1 MKNFLSTILLS
12 CALAYPTFAQKPSKD
27 DKAMA
32 RINNEAMK
40 AMEYQEY
47 NTAIEIYKDL
57 LKARPNE
64 SEYNYQMGVC
74 LLNSEKKREAYTYFK
89 KVYDT
94 SPTFRP
100 ELEYMMAM
108 GEHYQ
113 GNYEKAK
120 NHYTKGKENLE
131 KYRSEVSADTK
142 LSKKAKT
149 KKIALI
155 DEQIKD
161 CAKRIQETEAGLKYE
176 KTPINAS
183 LENLGANIN
192 TSYAEYTPLMPRD
205 SSFMIFTS
213 RRNTTTGG
221 KMDWSDNEYYE
232 DIYIS
237 ARDKNGKF
245 GKAQPLKNVN
255 EKYHDAAAALSA
267 DGNTLYLYR
276 DNAKSKGDLY
286 VSMRG
291 TANDEK
297 DKKTKK
303 SKKVNGD
310 DFSEP
315 KKLNANINT
324 KYQETALC
332 VSEDGNTMYFASD
345 RPGGKGG
352 IDIYMTKKEGNDWG
366 VAKNVTEINTEYD
379 DDAPFLSFDGKTLY
393 FSSKGH
399 DTMGGYDVFKSQ
411 DENGKWGKPENLSAP
426 INGPEDDMH
435 IIITQDNANAYYVS
449 SDESGFGSKDIYKI
463 GAPKVDIVKIDK
475 TGLTIT
481 PPNLQIV
488 KLDTMNKKNI
498 KPNFKFIVLFD
509 YDKSNL
515 NRPVSKKSCDD
526 LLKFLQDNPAV
537 RVELG
542 GHTCNIGS
550 QTYNQALSLKRAQA
564 VSNYLIERGV
574 DANRLEVKGYDF
586 SESIVPNDNE
596 SNRSKNRRTEFKV
609 IEK

>member
-1 MKNFLSTILLS
+1 MKFLSTILLS
-12 CALAYPTFAQKPSKD
+12 CALAYPTIAQPTKNKD
-27 DKAMA
+27 DKALA
-32 RINNEAMK
+32 RINNEAVK

-64 SEYNYQMGVC
+64 LEYNYQMGVC
-74 LLNSEKKREAYTYFK
+74 LINSEKKREAYTYFK
-89 KVYDT
+89 KVYDN
-94 SPTFRP
+94 SPTFKP

-120 NHYTKGKENLE
+120 NYYTKGKENLE

-142 LSKKAKT
+142 MSKKNKVKKT
-149 KKIALI
+149 AQI

-161 CAKRIQETEAGLKYE
+161 CAKRIQETESGLKYE
-176 KTPINAS
+176 KTPLNAS

-192 TSYAEYTPLMPRD
+192 TSYPEYTPLMPRD
-205 SSFMIFTS
+205 SSFIIFTS

-221 KMDWSDNEYYE
+221 KMDWSDNEYFE
-232 DIYIS
+232 DIYI
-237 ARDKNGKF
+237 ATRDKNGKF
-245 GKAQPLKNVN
+245 GKAQLLPNVN

-267 DGNTLYLYR
+267 DGQTLYLYR
-276 DNAKSKGDLY
+276 DNGKSKGDFY
-286 VSMRG
+286 ISTRG
-291 TANDEK
+291 TASTDDK
-297 DKKTKK
+297 KKTKK
-303 SKKVNGD
+303 SNIKTDV
-310 DFSEP
+310 FSKP
-315 KKLNANINT
+315 KKLNDKINT
-324 KYQETALC
+324 KSQETSLC
-332 VSEDGNTMYFASD
+332 LSEDGNTMYFASD

-352 IDIYMTKKEGNDWG
+352 LDIYKSKKEGNDWG
-366 VAKNVTEINTEYD
+366 TPTNVSEVNTEYD

-435 IIITQDNANAYYVS
+435 IMMTPDNANAYYVS
-449 SDESGFGSKDIYKI
+449 SDEAGFGSKDIYKI
-463 GAPKVDIVKIDK
+463 GAPKIDLVKIDK
-475 TGLTIT
+475 AGLTIT
-481 PPNLQIV
+481 PPNMQIV

-498 KPNFKFIVLFD
+498 KPNFKFLVTFD

-515 NRPVSKKSCDD
+515 NRPVSKKSCED
-526 LLKFLQDNPAV
+526 LLKFMQDNPAV

-574 DANRLEVKGYDF
+574 DANRLEVKGYEF
-586 SESIVPNDNE
+586 SEGIAPNDNE

-609 IEK
+609 IDK

>member
-1 MKNFLSTILLS
+1 MKFLSTILLS
-12 CALAYPTFAQKPSKD
+12 CALAYPTIAQPPKNKD
-27 DKAMA
+27 DKALA
-32 RINNEAMK
+32 RINNEATK

-64 SEYNYQMGVC
+64 LEYNYQMGVC
-74 LLNSEKKREAYTYFK
+74 LVNSEKKREAYTFFK
-89 KVYDT
+89 KVYDN
-94 SPTFRP
+94 SPTFKP
-100 ELEYMMAM
+100 ELEYMMGM

-120 NHYTKGKENLE
+120 NHYTKGKESLE
-131 KYRSEVSADTK
+131 KYRGEVSAD
-142 LSKKAKT
+142 SKMSKRNKVKKT
-149 KKIALI
+149 AQI

-161 CAKRIQETEAGLKYE
+161 CTKRIQETESGLKYE
-176 KTPINAS
+176 KTPLNAS

-192 TSYAEYTPLMPRD
+192 TSYPEYTPLMPRD
-205 SSFMIFTS
+205 SSFIIFTS

-221 KMDWSDNEYYE
+221 KMDWGDNEYFE
-232 DIYIS
+232 DIYV
-237 ARDKNGKF
+237 ATRDKNGKF
-245 GKAQPLKNVN
+245 GKAQLLPNVN

-267 DGNTLYLYR
+267 DGQTLYLYR
-276 DNAKSKGDLY
+276 DNGKSKGDFY
-286 VSMRG
+286 MSTRG
-291 TANDEK
+291 TANTDDK
-297 DKKTKK
+297 KKTKK
-303 SKKVNGD
+303 SNIKTDV
-310 DFSEP
+310 FSKP
-315 KKLNANINT
+315 KKLNDKINT

-332 VSEDGNTMYFASD
+332 LSEDGNTMYFASD

-352 IDIYMTKKEGNDWG
+352 LDIYKSKKEGNDWG
-366 VAKNVTEINTEYD
+366 APVNVAEINTEYD
-379 DDAPFLSFDGKTLY
+379 DDAPFLSFDGKTIY

-426 INGPEDDMH
+426 VNGPEDDMH
-435 IIITQDNANAYYVS
+435 IMMTPDNANAYYVS
-449 SDESGFGSKDIYKI
+449 SDEAGFGSKDIYKI
-463 GAPKVDIVKIDK
+463 GAPKIDLVKIDK
-475 TGLTIT
+475 AGLTIT
-481 PPNLQIV
+481 PPNMQIV

-498 KPNFKFIVLFD
+498 KPNFKFIVQFD

-515 NRPVSKKSCDD
+515 NRPVSKKSCED
-526 LLKFLQDNPAV
+526 LLKFMQDNPAV

-574 DANRLEVKGYDF
+574 DANRLEVKGYEF
-586 SESIVPNDNE
+586 SEGVAPNDNE
-596 SNRSKNRRTEFKV
+596 TNRSKNRRTEFKV

>member
-1 MKNFLSTILLS
+1 MKFLSNTFLSTIFLS
-12 CALAYPTFAQKPSKD
+12 CALVYPVIAQKKGED
-27 DKAMA
+27 RAIT
-32 RINNEAMK
+32 RINNEAIK

-57 LKARPNE
+57 LKTRPNE
-64 SEYNYQMGVC
+64 LEYNYQMGVC
-74 LLNSEKKREAYTYFK
+74 LLNSEKKRESYPYFK
-89 KVYDT
+89 KVYDN
-94 SPTFRP
+94 SPTFKP

-120 NHYTKGKENLE
+120 TSYIKGKESLE
-131 KYRSEVSADTK
+131 KYRSEVSADSK
-142 LSKKAKT
+142 MSKKAKT
-149 KKIALI
+149 KKVALI

-161 CAKRIQETEAGLKYE
+161 CVKRIQETESGMKYE
-176 KTPINAS
+176 RNPINAS
-183 LENLGANIN
+183 LENLGANVN
-192 TSYAEYTPLMPRD
+192 TSYPEYTPLMPRD
-205 SSFMIFTS
+205 SSFMVFTS

-221 KMDWSDNEYYE
+221 KMDWSDNEYFE
-232 DIYIS
+232 DIYI
-237 ARDKNGKF
+237 ATRGKDGKF
-245 GKAQPLKNVN
+245 GKAQLMKNVN

-276 DNAKSKGDLY
+276 DNKKTKGDLY
-286 VSMRG
+286 MSTRG
-291 TANDEK
+291 KNAK
-297 DKKTKK
+297 DKKSAKK
-303 SKKVNGD
+303 ANDD
-310 DFSEP
+310 DFGDP
-315 KKLNANINT
+315 KKLNNNINT
-324 KYQETALC
+324 KYQETSLC
-332 VSEDGNTMYFASD
+332 VSQDGNIMYFTSD

-352 IDIYMTKKEGNDWG
+352 LDIYMSKKEGNDWG
-366 VAKNVTEINTEYD
+366 PGTNVAEINTEYD
-379 DDAPFLSFDGKTLY
+379 DDSPFLSFDGKTLY

-435 IIITQDNANAYYVS
+435 IMITEDNANGYYVS
-449 SDESGFGSKDIYKI
+449 SDEAGFGSKDIYKI
-463 GAPKVDIVKIDK
+463 GAPKIDLIKLDK

-481 PPNLQIV
+481 PPGLQIV

-515 NRPVSKKSCDD
+515 NRPVSKKSCED
-526 LLKFLQDNPAV
+526 LLKFMQDNPAV

-586 SESIVPNDNE
+586 SESIAPNDNE
-596 SNRSKNRRTEFKV
+596 GNRSKNRRTEFKV